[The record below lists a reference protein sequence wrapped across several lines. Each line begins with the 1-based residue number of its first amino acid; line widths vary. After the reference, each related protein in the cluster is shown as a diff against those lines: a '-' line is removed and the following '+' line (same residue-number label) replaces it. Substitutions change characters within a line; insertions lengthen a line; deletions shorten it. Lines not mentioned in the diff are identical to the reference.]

1 MGRIVPPIMTRP
13 IKIPKDYMI
22 KSSNIL
28 DGTLSLS
35 DENGTVT
42 TFKISDLI
50 DDKEMFYKTPDIG
63 HKKIEKLFTLP
74 GEMFSAV
81 DFTSTGLI
89 TEAIGKLPTF
99 IVGEKYA
106 LKGVSC
112 DGFEM
117 KEKVYEL
124 IGLIDT
130 YGGVPVESVIV
141 KQISGEVGNIYA
153 LSKNDCD
160 KLGVEFQQ
168 GLQLFP
174 KFLPWVRVIED
185 VEFDPHNL
193 ATTPK
198 SAIDN
203 TVRYVLLK
211 LNGFKDY
218 LDGYVITPSGK
229 LIKEE
234 QFESSIRVYAK
245 EPVVYGNGYIKRE
258 NNPLFIN
265 VVKPK
270 TSIFNHGNFISSDDE
285 VFILITLRTEVLSPS
300 QPSFDGYFGVDP
312 VYLDGINPNDYFIV
326 MWDELGAKTVE
337 EYKEEKARAER
348 EHAEAVRRE
357 EERLKKEAERKR
369 KAEEEERA
377 RTEEAVKRMKNI
389 EVRVPSFPKMP
400 KFKSEMEALAGL
412 DLYIDSLDGF
422 FKGLDREFSKVNFDL
437 SGMSDALRRGAKS
450 GLYSKKNV
458 WNIITSDF
466 DFL

>member
-1 MGRIVPPIMTRP
+1 MGRIVPPRMTRP
-13 IKIPKDYMI
+13 IKIPKDYPI
-22 KSSNIL
+22 QSAGIF
-28 DGTLSLS
+28 DGNLTLTSA
-35 DENGTVT
+35 DGTVT
-42 TFKISDLI
+42 TLKISDLI

-89 TEAIGKLPTF
+89 TEAVGKLPTF

-285 VFILITLRTEVLSPS
+285 VFILITLRKEILSPS
-300 QPSFDGYFGVDP
+300 QESFDGYFGVDP
-312 VYLDGINPNDYFIV
+312 VYLDGINPNDYFMV
-326 MWDELGAKTVE
+326 MWDELGAKTIE
-337 EYKEEKARAER
+337 EYKEEKARIER
-348 EHAEAVRRE
+348 EHAEAVRKE
-357 EERLKKEAERKR
+357 EERIKREAEKKR
-369 KAEEEERA
+369 KAEEEERT
-377 RTEEAVKRMKNI
+377 RTEEAVKRMKSM
-389 EVRVPSFPKMP
+389 EVRVPSFPNMP
-400 KFKSEMEALAGL
+400 KFNSNIEALAGL

-422 FKGLDREFSKVNFDL
+422 FKSLDREFSKVNFDL
-437 SGMSDALRRGAKS
+437 SGMSDILRRGANN
-450 GLYSKKNV
+450 GLFSRKDVFK
-458 WNIITSDF
+458 ITSDF